1 MKNRTWAAGVFVV
14 FLLATFGSP
23 AQEAPK
29 SSAPLR
35 VLLVGNSYTLA
46 VYPHLAQL
54 LKASGR
60 PHEIQFPDDEFALV
74 RLNRFRNFAANTNLL
89 ARLKDG
95 WDVVVL
101 QDQSQIPAFW
111 SLEQR
116 DRNLDLEGSMAAGL
130 KLAEAALSNPR
141 TRVLCFASWARQDE
155 TIKQFDGKPEEM
167 QRHTNRFYQEL
178 ARQAGARARVAGVGD
193 AFLRASAT
201 SPDLALLAQDRSH
214 PAPAGAYLAACVLF
228 REITGQ
234 SPRGLGYM
242 GGLDKV
248 TATFL
253 QATAEAL
260 PR

>member
-1 MKNRTWAAGVFVV
+1 MVAFLLLVA
-14 FLLATFGSP
+14 FLLATLSAP
-23 AQEAPK
+23 AQETLK

-35 VLLVGNSYTLA
+35 VLLVGNSYTAA

-60 PHEIQFPDDEFALV
+60 SHEIQFPEDEFGLV
-74 RLNRFRNFAANTNLL
+74 RLNRFRNFAANTSLL
-89 ARLKDG
+89 ARLKEG

-116 DRNLDLEGSMAAGL
+116 DRNIDLEGSMAAGL
-130 KLAEAALSNPR
+130 KLAEAALSSPR
-141 TRVLCFASWARQDE
+141 TRVVCFASWARQDE
-155 TIKQFDGKPEEM
+155 TLKQFDGKPEEM

-178 ARQAGARARVAGVGD
+178 ARQAGPRVRLAGVGD
-193 AFLRASAT
+193 AFLRAAAT
-201 SPDLALLAQDRSH
+201 SPDLTLLAQDRSH

-234 SPRGLGYM
+234 SPRGLSYT

-253 QATAEAL
+253 RATVETL